1 MARTLNLPGLF
12 SYKEARV
19 SAGGAQ
25 GMIFI
30 TGSLRSHMNKSVVI
44 FTVAVLLM
52 LVCGC
57 TQPAPAQAAVTTA
70 TTQAPTPATTPPLAT
85 VVTPQAI
92 LTTGSVSPTIQNSV
106 SANTIRINR
115 KGFDPA
121 SITVAAGSTVR
132 WVNDDSTAD
141 PRLYNPTHRIS
152 LVNVK
157 DSPLLPPGPGWS
169 WIFDQPGTY
178 DYSDMIHPSLTGTVI
193 VV

>member
-1 MARTLNLPGLF
+1 
-12 SYKEARV
+12 
-19 SAGGAQ
+19 
-25 GMIFI
+25 
-30 TGSLRSHMNKSVVI
+30 MNKSVVI
-44 FTVAVLLM
+44 FTVLLM

-57 TQPAPAQAAVTTA
+57 TQPAPAQAAVTPV
-70 TTQAPTPATTPPLAT
+70 PTPAPTAPLAM
-85 VVTPQAI
+85 VATPQAI

-141 PRLYNPTHRIS
+141 PGLYNPTHRIS
-152 LVNVK
+152 LVNIK
-157 DSPLLPPGPGWS
+157 DSPLLSPGQSWS
-169 WIFDQPGTY
+169 WIFDQPGSY
-178 DYSDMIHPSLTGTVI
+178 DYSDMIHSIPKGTVI